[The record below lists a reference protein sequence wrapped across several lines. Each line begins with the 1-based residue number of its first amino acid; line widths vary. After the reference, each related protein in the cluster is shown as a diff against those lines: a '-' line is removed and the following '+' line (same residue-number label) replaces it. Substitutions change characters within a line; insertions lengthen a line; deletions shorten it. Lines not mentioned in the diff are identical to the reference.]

1 MFLFSFLAGNLCICK
16 IFLQEVSVSVKSYM
30 MHRKLFLV
38 MRIST
43 IFLIL

>member
-1 MFLFSFLAGNLCICK
+1 
-16 IFLQEVSVSVKSYM
+16 

-43 IFLIL
+43 IFLILWNSSGLLVAWF